1 MQWTSGKVIHKFS
14 THCKQPW
21 TSGCVSQNMRPSKS
35 VSRGHADVPF
45 TRTACRHSRTL
56 SPGYLGYPDS
66 WKVRIIKPNVQHQS
80 IHFSRR
86 YAPKTIFTFPPLVAL
101 TFWRQNCSASYADVG
116 KFYLCTG
123 QTGGWG
129 VTRMRPSRV
138 GPHNKLLTCCVPTE
152 TQPPSI
158 SETRNEKAYCRWLGR
173 WYVCM
178 LHYESSVYEWL
189 RNTASAY

>member
-1 MQWTSGKVIHKFS
+1 MVVCRKTCGPPSLFHGDMPMCRLPEQHVGTVEHCRQAISVIPTVEKYALLSQTCS
-14 THCKQPW
+14 T
-21 TSGCVSQNMRPSKS
+21 NRYIF
-35 VSRGHADVPF
+35 RED
-45 TRTACRHSRTL
+45 
-56 SPGYLGYPDS
+56 
-66 WKVRIIKPNVQHQS
+66 I
-80 IHFSRR
+80 